1 MRLRL
6 SRSPNYPLGEAE
18 GLSKRRGGGGAEIGQ
33 EGRGNKSQT
42 HQYSIRHGERKS
54 TAATAQIP
62 PCDLIINI
70 SVSVIVL

>member
-18 GLSKRRGGGGAEIGQ
+18 GLSKRRDGGGAEIGLE
-33 EGRGNKSQT
+33 EGGNKSQT
-42 HQYSIRHGERKS
+42 HQYSLRHGERKS
-54 TAATAQIP
+54 LATTAQMQ
-62 PCDLIINI
+62 PCELVISI